1 MGEMTDGGLYEIF
14 QQDYGPV
21 GSPSFEQA
29 RNNFL
34 VSSAGYAV
42 ASLLLQP
49 KDRHNGNL
57 LFDRYF
63 LIHLLLFVPLH
74 HVIFNLQIVK
84 AFSKCLVQEMEGD
97 WSTCELVCISEG
109 RLVHIDFGFIL
120 ETSPGGNMRFESAQ
134 FKLSHEMT
142 QLLDPSGIMKSDIWN
157 CFVRSAHS
165 SLCLTFLSAIVKQHG
180 PSLQLIFLIT
190 IALVCIS
197 IYILSLGP
205 YKR

>member
-1 MGEMTDGGLYEIF
+1 LTSISLFIFYYLSLYIM
-14 QQDYGPV
+14 
-21 GSPSFEQA
+21 
-29 RNNFL
+29 L
-34 VSSAGYAV
+34 
-42 ASLLLQP
+42 
-49 KDRHNGNL
+49 
-57 LFDRYF
+57 
-63 LIHLLLFVPLH
+63 
-74 HVIFNLQIVK
+74 IFNLQIVK
-84 AFSKCLVQEMEGD
+84 AFSKCLVQELEGD

-165 SLCLTFLSAIVKQHG
+165 SLCPTFLSAIVKQHG
-180 PSLQLIFLIT
+180 PSLQLKFYET

-197 IYILSLGP
+197 IYSLSLGP
-205 YKR
+205 YKRQGTVCWGKWNYRFYEVCYLS

>member
-1 MGEMTDGGLYEIF
+1 M
-14 QQDYGPV
+14 
-21 GSPSFEQA
+21 
-29 RNNFL
+29 
-34 VSSAGYAV
+34 
-42 ASLLLQP
+42 
-49 KDRHNGNL
+49 
-57 LFDRYF
+57 
-63 LIHLLLFVPLH
+63 
-74 HVIFNLQIVK
+74 
-84 AFSKCLVQEMEGD
+84 
-97 WSTCELVCISEG
+97 
-109 RLVHIDFGFIL
+109 HIDFGFIL

>member
-1 MGEMTDGGLYEIF
+1 M
-14 QQDYGPV
+14 
-21 GSPSFEQA
+21 
-29 RNNFL
+29 
-34 VSSAGYAV
+34 
-42 ASLLLQP
+42 
-49 KDRHNGNL
+49 
-57 LFDRYF
+57 
-63 LIHLLLFVPLH
+63 
-74 HVIFNLQIVK
+74 
-84 AFSKCLVQEMEGD
+84 
-97 WSTCELVCISEG
+97 
-109 RLVHIDFGFIL
+109 HIDFGFIL
-120 ETSPGGNMRFESAQ
+120 ETSPGGNMRFESA
-134 FKLSHEMT
+134 